1 MNNEIRSRGEKIFD
15 AFNVTFMFILMFLF
29 IYPFW
34 DTLILSLSDAAEA
47 NRMGFRFL
55 PKFPLNLEAYKKV
68 FAQSQFLNAAYNSV
82 WRTVVG
88 TVCTTGF
95 TFMGAFVLAKKTLPF
110 RKAITLFITV
120 TMFFGGGLVPTYLLM
135 QKIHLAGSRWAWIV
149 PGLTSAWYL
158 FITRNFLMG
167 IPDTIEEAA
176 RIDGASTFQV
186 MTRISFPMSKP
197 VLAVIALW
205 SAVGQWNS
213 WYDAQLY
220 TNNDELMVLQLLL
233 RRILVNNDPEILAGA
248 LTASTTITT
257 PETVKAATIIVTV
270 LPIVMTYPFFQK
282 YFVKGVNIGSV
293 KG

>member
-1 MNNEIRSRGEKIFD
+1 MNEIRSRGEKIFD
-15 AFNVTFMFILMFLF
+15 AFNVVLMILLMIIF

-34 DTLILSLSDAAEA
+34 DTLILSLSNASDA
-47 NRMGFRFL
+47 NKMGLRLL
-55 PKFPLNLEAYKKV
+55 PSFPLNFDAFRKV
-68 FAQSQFLNAAYNSV
+68 FVQRQFLTAAYNSV

-88 TVCTTGF
+88 TFATTFF
-95 TFMGAFVLAKKTLPF
+95 TFCGAFVLAKRTLPF
-110 RKAITLFITV
+110 RRAITVFIAI
-120 TMFFGGGLVPTYLLM
+120 TMFFGGGLVPTYILM
-135 QKIHLAGSRWAWIV
+135 QKLHLAGSRWAWII

-158 FITRNFLMG
+158 FIMRNFLMG
-167 IPDTIEEAA
+167 IPETIEEAA
-176 RIDGASTFQV
+176 MIDGAGTFTI
-186 MTRISFPMSKP
+186 MMRIVLPMSKP

-220 TNNDELMVLQLLL
+220 TNTDSLMVLQLLL
-233 RRILVNNDPEILAGA
+233 RRILVNNEPGVLAGA
-248 LTASTTITT
+248 LRNSTVMTT

-270 LPIVMTYPFFQK
+270 LPIVCTYPFFQR